1 MNEMS
6 RGEFHDEARAS
17 AEHVP
22 VMLHETLALLRP
34 CAGGRYVDGTLG
46 GGGHAEAVLEASAPD
61 GQLLGIDRD
70 EEARRRAAR
79 RLERFASR
87 MHIVAARFDQLGE
100 CLEQLGWD
108 AVDGI
113 LLDLGVSSFQLDEA
127 ERGFAFTRQGPLD
140 MRMDR
145 SASIPLGAW
154 LHGASEAELRR
165 VLRQYGEEPHARRIA
180 RALVAA
186 ERRGE
191 LCDTASLAAL
201 VARVVGRSAGR
212 HPATRTFQ
220 ALRIA
225 VNGELES
232 LERFLADAYRLLRP
246 GGRLVAVAYHSLEDR
261 LVKQAFRLW
270 GRSCLCPS
278 SMPVCRCNWSRKTT
292 LLTPRPL
299 RPSGAEVARNPRAR
313 SARLRA
319 VERLAA

>member
-1 MNEMS
+1 MS
-6 RGEFHDEARAS
+6 QSERQDES
-17 AEHVP
+17 HGGTEHVP
-22 VMLHETLALLRP
+22 VMLDEALALLQP
-34 CAGGRYVDGTLG
+34 HAGGRYVDGTLG
-46 GGGHAEAVLEASAPD
+46 GGGHAEAVLEASAPN

-70 EEARRRAAR
+70 EEARRRAAL
-79 RLERFASR
+79 RLARFAPR
-87 MHIVAARFDQLGE
+87 VHIVAARFDQLGD

-108 AVDGI
+108 GVDGI
-113 LLDLGVSSFQLDEA
+113 LLDLGVSSFQLDDA

-145 SASIPLGAW
+145 SSSIPLGAW
-154 LHGASEAELRR
+154 LHGVSEAELRR
-165 VLRQYGEEPHARRIA
+165 VLRRYGEEPQARRIA
-180 RALVAA
+180 RAIVAA

-191 LCDTASLAAL
+191 LRDTAALAAL
-201 VARVVGRSAGR
+201 VARVVGRSTGR

-225 VNGELES
+225 INGELES
-232 LERFLADAYRLLRP
+232 LERFLVDAYRLLRP
-246 GGRLVAVAYHSLEDR
+246 RGRLVALCYHSLEDR

-278 SMPVCRCNWSRKTT
+278 SIPVCRCDWSRKAT
-292 LLTPRPL
+292 LLTRRPL
-299 RPSGAEVARNPRAR
+299 RPGAAEVARNPRAR

>member
-1 MNEMS
+1 MS
-6 RGEFHDEARAS
+6 QAERKDEAHGGT
-17 AEHVP
+17 EHVP
-22 VMLHETLALLRP
+22 VMLDEALALLRP

-46 GGGHAEAVLEASAPD
+46 GGGHAEAVLEASAPS

-79 RLERFASR
+79 RLARFAPR
-87 MHIVAARFDQLGE
+87 VHIVAARFDQLGE

-108 AVDGI
+108 GVDGI
-113 LLDLGVSSFQLDEA
+113 LLDLGVSSFQIDEA

-145 SASIPLGAW
+145 SSSISLGAW
-154 LHGASEAELRR
+154 LHGVSEAELRR
-165 VLRQYGEEPHARRIA
+165 VLRRYGEEPQARRIA
-180 RALVAA
+180 RAIVAA

-191 LCDTASLAAL
+191 LHDTAALAAL
-201 VARVVGRSAGR
+201 VARVVGRSTGH

-225 VNGELES
+225 INGELES
-232 LERFLADAYRLLRP
+232 LERFLIDAYRLLRP
-246 GGRLVAVAYHSLEDR
+246 RGRLVALCYHSLEDR

-278 SMPVCRCNWSRKTT
+278 SIPVCRCDWSRKAT
-292 LLTPRPL
+292 LLTRRPL
-299 RPSGAEVARNPRAR
+299 RPSAAEVARNPRAR

>member
-1 MNEMS
+1 MPHSEI
-6 RGEFHDEARAS
+6 HDEAAAG

-70 EEARRRAAR
+70 EEARRRATR
-79 RLERFASR
+79 RLARFASR
-87 MHIVAARFDQLGE
+87 LHIVAARFDQLGK
-100 CLEQLGWD
+100 CLERLGWD
-108 AVDGI
+108 GVDGI

-127 ERGFAFTRQGPLD
+127 ERGFSFTRQGPLD

-145 SASIPLGAW
+145 SGSIPLDAW
-154 LHGASEAELRR
+154 LHAVDEAELRG
-165 VLRQYGEEPHARRIA
+165 VLRRYGEEPQARRIA
-180 RALVAA
+180 RALVTA

-191 LCDTASLAAL
+191 LRDTASLAAL
-201 VARVVGRSAGR
+201 VARVVGRSPGH

-225 VNGELES
+225 VNEELES
-232 LERFLADAYRLLRP
+232 LEGFLAVAYRWLRP
-246 GGRLVAVAYHSLEDR
+246 GGRLVALAYHSLEDR

-278 SMPVCRCNWSRKTT
+278 SMPVCRCNWSRKASV
-292 LLTPRPL
+292 LTPRPL